1 MYRLLSWVTT
11 MKTNL
16 YESRPNDRTPVAL
29 VCPSFEAFGAVRH
42 GFSTRL
48 GGNST
53 GALSSLNLGLHTED
67 ERKTVLQ
74 NYTVFCDAVGVDRE
88 KLILPHQVHSA
99 EVKIV
104 TKTDAGKGL
113 VRESDLGD
121 FDALV
126 TAEKGLPIGVFYADC
141 TPLLLFDP
149 TQRVIAAVH
158 SGWRGTLA
166 RIGRKTV
173 QIMRRNF
180 GCQPENILAAF
191 GPSIKQCH
199 FEIGGDVFADF
210 CQSFGA
216 RKLYGSLK
224 KGEKYYVDTDRL
236 NIGQLLEEGLREEN
250 ISHCDICTVCRRDT
264 FFSHRG
270 DGGKTG
276 RMCAVIELL

>member
-1 MYRLLSWVTT
+1 
-11 MKTNL
+11 MKADFLTKTDS
-16 YESRPNDRTPVAL
+16 YEGRPNNRTPVAL
-29 VCPSFEAFGAVRH
+29 VCPSFEASGAVRH

-48 GGNST
+48 GGVS
-53 GALSSLNLGLHTED
+53 GGSFRSLNLGLHTED
-67 ERKTVLQ
+67 NKETVLK
-74 NYTVFCDAVGVDRE
+74 NYAVFCESIGVDRE

-104 TKTDAGKGL
+104 THADAGKGL

-121 FDALV
+121 FDALI
-126 TAEKGLPIGVFYADC
+126 TAEEGLPIGVFYADC
-141 TPLLLFDP
+141 TPLLLLDP
-149 TQRVIAAVH
+149 KKRVAAAVH

-173 QIMRRNF
+173 QTMRREF
-180 GCQPENILAAF
+180 GCLPEEILAAF

-216 RKLYGSLK
+216 RNLYGTK
-224 KGEKYYVDTDRL
+224 KIGEKYYVDTDRL
-236 NIGQLLEEGLREEN
+236 NVAQLSEEGLREEN
-250 ISHCDICTVCRRDT
+250 ISRCDICTVCRRDS

-270 DGGKTG
+270 DKGKTG
-276 RMCAVIELL
+276 RMCAVIELR